1 MIVHIEVDEQFDH
14 YLGRSGNMLVWQCWL
29 SVGCILE
36 ERYSMVQNMRCNEVA
51 LVLGLVVL
59 DGV

>member
-1 MIVHIEVDEQFDH
+1 MVVHIEVEEQFGH
-14 YLGRSGNMLVWQCWL
+14 YLERLENMLVWQCWL